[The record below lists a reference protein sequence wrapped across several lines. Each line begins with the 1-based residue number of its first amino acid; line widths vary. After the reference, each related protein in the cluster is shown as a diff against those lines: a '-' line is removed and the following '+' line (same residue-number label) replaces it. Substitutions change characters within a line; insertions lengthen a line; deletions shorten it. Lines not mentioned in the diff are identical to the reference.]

1 MLSALTIPLLTGAA
15 KIGMQYFNKPK
26 KQSTEYLDRYINNLK
41 GQNAS
46 NTTSHLA
53 MQSAMKNIGAVS
65 QENQRQTE
73 IDSYNS
79 GTAGSGFDA
88 ARKLDN
94 FQATGSAIADASSQA
109 AQMQA
114 SENAQRSQRIDEAI
128 MRKDQILEQNEQQK
142 EQWKQGLTNSVIS
155 AGVDVAGAGIS
166 SYLQG
171 KEALKSG
178 FDAAQV
184 AGTLPEGVGN
194 IDQYKEAL
202 NGMSPEAYNQRLG
215 ITQQRNQESN
225 FADAIG
231 DLSKIKYADIVSGT
245 YGNNAKDLIKLKM
258 NDELRKTK
266 ETDADIEQDKQR
278 LFNQDYTNL
287 LNTENLNMDQVYGF
301 IEKNPDININQS
313 QKLINQVRRVENANK
328 EIKQGKID
336 NINAKR
342 KSELSADF
350 WKSETPTRAYVDELV
365 STGHFNDDEIRK
377 MYAQVDKIQDNKRA
391 GENKL
396 KSIAINLK
404 TYTPK
409 ELHGSEALK
418 RITQILEGGT
428 GYGYPTTQKLVNEY
442 WDGLSDDDIEQ
453 VFLGSVNSDTISAI
467 MGITDN
473 ADKILAKRAMVKGK
487 YTKDLLSAFKL
498 AGISTDNTIIE
509 GLERQKEKLYG
520 K

>member
-258 NDELRKTK
+258 KYELGKTK
-266 ETDADIEQDKQR
+266 ETDADIEQKKQR

-328 EIKQGKID
+328 ERENAPKEEARQQQLFESYNEKLTDHGYNATNLNNDIQSGNYNQNQIAKLRKKVEDNADGNRNLRTLLSTFQKDLETYITDNIPIENTITRADIYDFPKISQKIEKMVDKMTIPDPKKTLLIYGFATDTIDKMGEAEKQYKAKKEYLEDILGKID
-336 NINAKR
+336 
-342 KSELSADF
+342 SA
-350 WKSETPTRAYVDELV
+350 Y
-365 STGHFNDDEIRK
+365 
-377 MYAQVDKIQDNKRA
+377 
-391 GENKL
+391 
-396 KSIAINLK
+396 
-404 TYTPK
+404 
-409 ELHGSEALK
+409 
-418 RITQILEGGT
+418 
-428 GYGYPTTQKLVNEY
+428 
-442 WDGLSDDDIEQ
+442 
-453 VFLGSVNSDTISAI
+453 DT
-467 MGITDN
+467 MGIAGNTN
-473 ADKILAKRAMVKGK
+473 ITNELKNYG
-487 YTKDLLSAFKL
+487 TK
-498 AGISTDNTIIE
+498 
-509 GLERQKEKLYG
+509 
-520 K
+520 